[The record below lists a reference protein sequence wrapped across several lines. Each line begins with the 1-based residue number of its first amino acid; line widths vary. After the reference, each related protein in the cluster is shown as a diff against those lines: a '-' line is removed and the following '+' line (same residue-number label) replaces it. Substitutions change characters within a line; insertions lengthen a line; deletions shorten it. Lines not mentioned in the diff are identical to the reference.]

1 MAKLESLLIRIVTS
15 LTVALTV
22 SACAPESDP
31 GSETVPTPFQEVA
44 DIRQLMLTVIEPAAE
59 VYWDSVGTIMDME
72 GTREI
77 APRTNEEW
85 AAVRNAAMVVAES
98 GNLLL
103 MPKRALDDQ
112 QWTDL
117 SLELI
122 DSARLALIAAEA
134 RDPIAVFEAGGDL
147 YLICSDCHAT
157 FAPDTLRP
165 SFRPDN

>member
-1 MAKLESLLIRIVTS
+1 LVVRTAIG
-15 LTVALTV
+15 LTLVLSV
-22 SACAPESDP
+22 SACAPESSP
-31 GSETVPTPFQEVA
+31 GIETAPTPYQEVA
-44 DIRQLMLTVIEPAAE
+44 DIRQLMLAVIEPAAE

-72 GTREI
+72 GTEEI

-85 AAVRNAAMVVAES
+85 TAVRNAAMVVAES

-103 MPKRALDDQ
+103 MPKRALDDA
-112 QWTDL
+112 QWTEL

-122 DSARLALIAAEA
+122 ASARLALIAAEA

-165 SFRPDN
+165 SFQPDS